1 MAQIPVF
8 TSTETPSQISPFVSF
23 VFTFYLN
30 GRIFN
35 INQTIAREEKILYFC
50 NASEKCR
57 G

>member
-1 MAQIPVF
+1 MTQIPVF
-8 TSTETPSQISPFVSF
+8 TSIETPSQISPFGNF

-30 GRIFN
+30 DASLWQ
-35 INQTIAREEKILYFC
+35 NQTIAREEKILYFC